1 MKLKFG
7 WMAAL
12 ALAAGV
18 AVAAEEPILNVY
30 NWNDYIAADTVP
42 AFEKASGIEV
52 RYDLY
57 DSNATLQG
65 KLLTGGS
72 GYDVVYPSVEYAGK
86 QIQAGIFQPLDKS
99 RLPNLV
105 HIDPLT
111 RAIATSCPTCGSPP
125 GSRSTSTRS

>member
-57 DSNATLQG
+57 DSNATL
-65 KLLTGGS
+65 
-72 GYDVVYPSVEYAGK
+72 
-86 QIQAGIFQPLDKS
+86 
-99 RLPNLV
+99 
-105 HIDPLT
+105 
-111 RAIATSCPTCGSPP
+111 
-125 GSRSTSTRS
+125 